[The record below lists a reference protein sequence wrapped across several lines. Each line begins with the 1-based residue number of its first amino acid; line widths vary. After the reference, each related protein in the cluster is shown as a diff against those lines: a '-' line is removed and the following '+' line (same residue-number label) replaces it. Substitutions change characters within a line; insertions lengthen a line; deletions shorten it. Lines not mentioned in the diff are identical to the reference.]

1 MHRLREMLK
10 AVVVA
15 GIKDVSRAI
24 ITQKDE
30 SEKTPAERAHGGPC
44 YLLLV
49 EGAGLQ
55 ASRPDP
61 AAYPASVPAPS
72 NVGPC
77 CIRGNVC
84 RPYPDCAYTGGDGR

>member
-1 MHRLREMLK
+1 MLK

-15 GIKDVSRAI
+15 GIKEVSRAI

-44 YLLLV
+44 YPLLV

-55 ASRPDP
+55 AQLDP
-61 AAYPASVPAPS
+61 TPRHISHPYPHPLSAGHTASGGMCPAPS
-72 NVGPC
+72 P
-77 CIRGNVC
+77 
-84 RPYPDCAYTGGDGR
+84 